1 MEYLRL
7 KNEIAVK
14 KITGEMKTLFEG
26 ELITHTE
33 MMKLYDKITI
43 NSWMQILKQSEKIV
57 IPKNR
62 VYFSFGVRKQI
73 I

>member
-7 KNEIAVK
+7 KNEITVK
-14 KITGEMKTLFEG
+14 MLTGELKTLFEG
-26 ELITHTE
+26 ELITYSEST
-33 MMKLYDKITI
+33 KRCDNITI
-43 NSWMQILKQSEKIV
+43 DSCLHLLKHSESVI
-57 IPKNR
+57 IPKNK

>member
-7 KNEIAVK
+7 KNEITVK
-14 KITGEMKTLFEG
+14 MLTGELKTLFKG
-26 ELITHTE
+26 ELITHAE

-43 NSWMQILKQSEKIV
+43 NSWMQILKQSEGIV
-57 IPKNR
+57 IPKNK